1 MSGLDGARG
10 DGSAVDDGKGSYLAY
25 VVFGGLGLVVC
36 AVVVACAIVV
46 IGITSAGDRGASAT
60 EERAA
65 KLRKLPVYWTV
76 RRGDT
81 YSRIAAR
88 TGLTAAELET
98 FNPRVAPSEIQP
110 GQRLKLRAKV
120 PPPKPKP
127 PGPKWVTVRTGDSF
141 SSIAAKRGKP
151 VARLR
156 RLNPKLKPTA
166 LQPGD
171 RVRLR

>member
-1 MSGLDGARG
+1 MSGLDGVGG
-10 DGSAVDDGKGSYLAY
+10 DSSAVDDGKSSYLAY
-25 VVFGGLGLVVC
+25 VIFGALGIVVC
-36 AVVVACAIVV
+36 AIAVVCTLVV
-46 IGITSAGDRGASAT
+46 IGITSAGDPEPSAT
-60 EERAA
+60 ERAA
-65 KLRKLPVYWTV
+65 QLRKLPVYWTV

-81 YSRIAAR
+81 YSKIAAR
-88 TGLTAAELET
+88 TGLTLAELEA
-98 FNPRVAPSEIQP
+98 FNPRVAPAEIQP

-120 PPPKPKP
+120 PPPKPRP

-141 SSIAAKRGKP
+141 SSIAAKSGKP

-156 RLNPKLKPTA
+156 RLNPKLKATA